1 MHLLHGKLLFCLDE
15 GAAVVRVDDAQSA
28 AASDETLEA
37 RYEVSRLQ
45 FGQ

>member
-15 GAAVVRVDDAQSA
+15 GAAVVTVDDAQSA
-28 AASDETLEA
+28 AATLEA
-37 RYEVSRLQ
+37 RYEVSCLQ